1 MTQIIIMTTI
11 HGGYSKFCCW
21 CFFFN
26 EFLSNFSWPIILVAS
41 FYIFYS
47 VLSEVFFLK
56 SMIIGKYVCG
66 CGCALV
72 LFFFGKNSLSE
83 CDGNEMVTRTPDIKL
98 WNDII
103 ADLCHTRTLQCK
115 SIDWSWHKNE
125 RISYRQTVLLCMSPS
140 LSLSFFL
147 SRSIAFDLAQIVR
160 SKNIV
165 NIRIVP
171 KIHCLELITNE
182 NKQWK
187 KNSSHS
193 PLVLS
198 FVFSVSVQ
206 ESGQ

>member
-56 SMIIGKYVCG
+56 SMIIGKCTYVAVRASCF
-66 CGCALV
+66 L
-72 LFFFGKNSLSE
+72 GKNSLSE

-115 SIDWSWHKNE
+115 SID
-125 RISYRQTVLLCMSPS
+125 
-140 LSLSFFL
+140 
-147 SRSIAFDLAQIVR
+147 
-160 SKNIV
+160 
-165 NIRIVP
+165 
-171 KIHCLELITNE
+171 
-182 NKQWK
+182 
-187 KNSSHS
+187 
-193 PLVLS
+193 
-198 FVFSVSVQ
+198 
-206 ESGQ
+206 